1 MLRFKQFSGAGNDL
15 EGQVNGWL
23 EQFEPDVRQMV
34 QTTDGTRVVVSF
46 LFEESF
52 RGQELRLS
60 DEHGVSAVDATNP
73 ADTMRDRPLR
83 VPEEPGTLT
92 SDLPL
97 R

>member
-1 MLRFKQFSGAGNDL
+1 MLRFKQFVGAGDNL

-34 QTTDGTRVVVSF
+34 QTTDGKRVVISF

-60 DEHGVSAVDATNP
+60 DEHGRSTVEAAYVGEMAP
-73 ADTMRDRPLR
+73 DRPIP
-83 VPEEPGTLT
+83 VPQEPGRIT
-92 SDLPL
+92 SDLP
-97 R
+97 